1 MIQTTLNEQHWKIS
15 IEEKVISQY
24 INFLC
29 CSPLSSDF
37 LCQSE
42 FLHRSEHIRRSIRY
56 WFKQLRKKNFNF
68 RLIISSVVLCC
79 MKKRRIKFK
88 ANRVWF
94 ITLIVRY
101 MSHIKNHH
109 VSHLAVRADLLHLL
123 SWSSILSS
131 SWQQETMP
139 VASIQNLRSVWVF
152 SHTFLNYVE
161 NQSLKLRDSVENKKV
176 ESMINNIFI
185 SFPCYA
191 CHSGDVDELYIL
203 ALILSLLS
211 IFSVLLFIG
220 VINQSRLF
228 ITPWWDYCMLFN
240 RNLLPILADSH
251 SA

>member
-1 MIQTTLNEQHWKIS
+1 
-15 IEEKVISQY
+15 
-24 INFLC
+24 
-29 CSPLSSDF
+29 
-37 LCQSE
+37 
-42 FLHRSEHIRRSIRY
+42 
-56 WFKQLRKKNFNF
+56 
-68 RLIISSVVLCC
+68 
-79 MKKRRIKFK
+79 MKKIKFK

-109 VSHLAVRADLLHLL
+109 VSHLAVRGDLLHLL

-139 VASIQNLRSVWVF
+139 VASIQNLRFVWVR
-152 SHTFLNYVE
+152 SHSPE
-161 NQSLKLRDSVENKKV
+161 LRRKSIAVIERLGGEKKTV

-240 RNLLPILADSH
+240 RNLLPTAHADSH
-251 SA
+251 SALNYIDKIFTIFFPFHLNHLSRRMWMKYSVITLQLIRFISIVVELSANDKNTVGASPIFELLILGECVGV

>member
-1 MIQTTLNEQHWKIS
+1 MLNEQHWKIS

-29 CSPLSSDF
+29 CSCSPLSSDF

-42 FLHRSEHIRRSIRY
+42 FLHRSEHICRSIRY
-56 WFKQLRKKNFNF
+56 WFKQLRNKNFNF

-79 MKKRRIKFK
+79 KKKIKFK

-109 VSHLAVRADLLHLL
+109 VSHLAVRGDLLHLL

-139 VASIQNLRSVWVF
+139 VASIQNLRFVWV
-152 SHTFLNYVE
+152 
-161 NQSLKLRDSVENKKV
+161 R
-176 ESMINNIFI
+176 
-185 SFPCYA
+185 
-191 CHSGDVDELYIL
+191 
-203 ALILSLLS
+203 
-211 IFSVLLFIG
+211 
-220 VINQSRLF
+220 
-228 ITPWWDYCMLFN
+228 
-240 RNLLPILADSH
+240 SH
-251 SA
+251 SPELRRKSIAVIERLGGEKKNSGIHDKQHFYLFSMLRMSFRWCWWIIHPGADPLTALHLLGFTFHWRN